1 MICDYLVTF
10 FKLIVKMHCMIWY
23 TDTYSIIVMSLL
35 YRLNDMVKYVYYMGP
50 GSNSCFVTGV
60 ALMGGHYRTDIING
74 IGYPRSDS
82 VLPLVLCTVAYNIQ
96 GTGVVLQVPRDNVN
110 LTENG

>member
-23 TDTYSIIVMSLL
+23 TDMCGIIVMSLL
-35 YRLNDMVKYVYYMGP
+35 YRLNDIVKCVYYMGP
-50 GSNSCFVTGV
+50 RSSSYFVTSV
-60 ALMGGHYRTDIING
+60 ALMGGHYRTDIINS

-82 VLPLVLCTVAYNIQ
+82 VLPLALYMVAYNIQ
-96 GTGVVLQVPRDNVN
+96 GTSVVLQVPRDNVN
-110 LTENG
+110 LTENE